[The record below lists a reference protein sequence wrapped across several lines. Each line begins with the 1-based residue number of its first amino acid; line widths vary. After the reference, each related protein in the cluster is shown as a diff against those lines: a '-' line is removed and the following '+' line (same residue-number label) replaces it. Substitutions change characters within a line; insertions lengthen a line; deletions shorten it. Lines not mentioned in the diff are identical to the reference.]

1 MTEEKSIKLLLVDDE
16 VDFLKSLSERLSL
29 RDFEVTTASEG
40 KQAIKAAKKGHF
52 DVAILDLRMPGMDG
66 TEVLKVLKDKHKW
79 LEVVMLTGHGSVDS
93 AVEAGKLGAF
103 GYLEKPYDFDNLV
116 SMLKDAYTARLKKK
130 FEHDKKRMEDIE
142 FLSMG
147 SSPMSILASLRRLD
161 DEEK

>member
-1 MTEEKSIKLLLVDDE
+1 MSNEKPIKLLLVDDE
-16 VDFLKSLSERLSL
+16 EDFVKSLAERLSL
-29 RDFEVTTASEG
+29 RDFEVATASDG
-40 KQAIKAAKKGHF
+40 KQAIKAAKKGQF

-66 TEVLKVLKDKHKW
+66 TEVLKILKDKHKW

-116 SMLKDAYTARLKKK
+116 SVLKDAYTARLKKK

-147 SSPMSILASLRRLD
+147 ASPMSILTSLRRLD

>member
-1 MTEEKSIKLLLVDDE
+1 LLLVDDE
-16 VDFLKSLSERLSL
+16 EDFVKSLAERLSL
-29 RDFEVTTASEG
+29 RDFEVATASDG
-40 KQAIKAAKKGHF
+40 KEAIKAAKKGHF
-52 DVAILDLRMPGMDG
+52 DLAILDLRMPGMDG
-66 TEVLKVLKDKHKW
+66 TKVLKILKDKHKW
-79 LEVVMLTGHGSVDS
+79 LEVLMLTGHGSVDS

-116 SMLKDAYTARLKKK
+116 NVLKDAYTARLKKK

-147 SSPMSILASLRRLD
+147 SSPMSILTSLRRLD

>member
-1 MTEEKSIKLLLVDDE
+1 MSNEKPIKLLLVDDE
-16 VDFLKSLSERLSL
+16 ENFVKSLAERLSL
-29 RDFEVTTASEG
+29 RDFEVATASDG
-40 KQAIKAAKKGHF
+40 KSAIKAAKKGKF
-52 DVAILDLRMPGMDG
+52 DLAILDLRMPGMDG
-66 TEVLKVLKDKHKW
+66 TEVLKILKDKHKW
-79 LEVVMLTGHGSVDS
+79 LEVVMLTGYGSVDS

-116 SMLKDAYTARLKKK
+116 SVLKDAYTARLKKK

-147 SSPMSILASLRRLD
+147 ASPMSILTSLRRLD

>member
-1 MTEEKSIKLLLVDDE
+1 MSNEKRINLLLVDDE
-16 VDFLKSLSERLSL
+16 EDFVKSLAERLSL
-29 RDFEVTTASEG
+29 RDFEVATASDG
-40 KQAIKAAKKGHF
+40 KEAIKAAKKGHF
-52 DVAILDLRMPGMDG
+52 DLAILDLRMPGMDG
-66 TEVLKVLKDKHKW
+66 TEVLKILKDKHKW
-79 LEVVMLTGHGSVDS
+79 LEVLMLTGHGSVDS

-116 SMLKDAYTARLKKK
+116 NVLKDAYTARLKKK

-147 SSPMSILASLRRLD
+147 SSPMSILTSLRRLD

>member
-1 MTEEKSIKLLLVDDE
+1 MSNEKPIKLLLVDDE

-29 RDFEVTTASEG
+29 RDFDVTTATDGE
-40 KQAIKAAKKGHF
+40 QAIKAAKKGQF
-52 DVAILDLRMPGMDG
+52 DVAILDLRMPGMEG

-79 LEVVMLTGHGSVDS
+79 IEVIMLTGYGSVDS
-93 AVEAGKLGAF
+93 AVEATKLGAF
-103 GYLEKPYDFDNLV
+103 GYLEKPYDFEKLV
-116 SMLKDAYTARLKKK
+116 DVLKDAYTARLKKK

-147 SSPMSILASLRRLD
+147 SSPISILASLRRLD